1 MNVTVLAIG
10 IFDPLYIAFG
20 WIMRQ
25 LYLFIG
31 NYGLTII
38 LFTIVLRGLMIPLGI
53 KQQRS
58 TNKMQALQGE
68 IAEIQRRYPN
78 DKEKQSQLQM
88 ELYKQN
94 GASPT
99 AGCLPSILQLLIIWP
114 IFRIIQAPLTYIMNI
129 SSASMI
135 KIGNV
140 LAGLTDAN
148 NVALITAKQ
157 AEQAATSNI
166 PILNALGHSAVALSS
181 VVNQG
186 LLRVNQL
193 IDVDFLGMNLGL
205 TPTYKPALLFG
216 AESSRYLP
224 LLAIPVIVLITTL
237 LQMRIMK
244 LATPNRKKKAE
255 AKAREKLNPA
265 RAGQTPEDKTESM
278 MKSMNIFMPL
288 FMLWTTFSMPA
299 ALGLYWTV
307 GNIMMILQTLI
318 IYFFYTRK
326 IEAATAAAE

>member
-1 MNVTVLAIG
+1 MNVTVLAFNL
-10 IFDPLYIAFG
+10 FDPLYVAFG

-31 NYGLTII
+31 NYGVTII
-38 LFTIVLRGLMIPLGI
+38 LFTIILRGLMIPLGI

-58 TNKMQALQGE
+58 TNRMQALQGE
-68 IAEIQRRYPN
+68 IAEIQRRYPK
-78 DKEKQSQLQM
+78 DREKQSQLQM

-99 AGCLPSILQLLIIWP
+99 AGCLPSILQLVIIWP

-129 SSASMI
+129 SAENMV

-140 LAGLTDAN
+140 LTGITGSDNL
-148 NVALITAKQ
+148 ALITAKQ
-157 AEQAATSNI
+157 AEQAATTNI
-166 PILNALGHSAVALSS
+166 PILNALDKSSVALSS
-181 VVNQG
+181 VVDQG
-186 LLRVNQL
+186 LLKVSQL
-193 IDVDFLGMNLGL
+193 IDTDFLGINLGL

-216 AESSRYLP
+216 AESARYLP

-237 LQMRIMK
+237 FQMRIMR
-244 LATPNRKKKAE
+244 LATPNRRKKAE
-255 AKAREKLNPA
+255 AKEREKKNPA

-299 ALGLYWTV
+299 ALGLYWSV

-326 IEAATAAAE
+326 IEAQTA